1 MKCTYIGQPRAAI
14 LSPEVFRDL
23 EPDTFEVIVKIRYP
37 ICSCTN
43 GCGTSDM
50 RVRQAYTA
58 MVEYC
63 FELSN
68 KIHKL
73 HDHKGNLIITLMTQ
87 ATEYEKR
94 VMCLAWE
101 SVGELY
107 ENVEFEMVK
116 SK

>member
-1 MKCTYIGQPRAAI
+1 MKCTYIGEPRLGI
-14 LSPEVFRDL
+14 CNPEVFRDL
-23 EPDTFEVIVKIRYP
+23 DPDTFDVVIKIKYP
-37 ICSCTN
+37 VCSNTN
-43 GCGTSDM
+43 GCGTSDT

-73 HDHKGNLIITLMTQ
+73 HDHKGTLTITLLTQ
-87 ATEYEKR
+87 ATEYEYKI
-94 VMCLAWE
+94 MCLGWE